1 MILSDRTLTI
11 LKNFTA
17 INNSIHVKAGNE
29 LSTVNQGK
37 SLLVKATVAE
47 NFEKEFAIY
56 DLNRF
61 LSTHSLF
68 NNKPEIVLNSNHMIL
83 KDDNKT
89 VKYVYCEPEF
99 ILTPPDKD
107 LGISKTDYIFSIT
120 AVDLQQ
126 IMKATAVMK
135 FPNIEFRGSEGVLS
149 VRAFDVENPTSD
161 GFSITFGKS
170 FKEFNAVFQTDLFK
184 MLPDNYVIMIDKGIA
199 QFSSSDMIYWMA
211 VLRKESNFT

>member
-11 LKNFTA
+11 LKNFTT
-17 INNSIHVKAGNE
+17 INNSIHVKVGNE
-29 LSTVNQGK
+29 LSTVNQGR

-68 NNKPEIVLNSNHMIL
+68 NNKPSIKLNNDHLVMT
-83 KDDNKT
+83 DDNKV

-107 LGISKTDYIFSIT
+107 LGISGSDYSFSLKGT
-120 AVDLQQ
+120 DLQQ

-135 FPNIEFRGSEGVLS
+135 FTNIEFCGSDGDLY
-149 VRAFDVENPTSD
+149 VRSFNAENPTSD
-161 GFSITFGKS
+161 DFKIKFGKTE
-170 FKEFNAVFQTDLFK
+170 KVFNAVFQTDLFK
-184 MLPDNYVIMIDKGIA
+184 MVPDDYFVEIDKGVA

-211 VLRKESNFT
+211 VLRKESNFN